1 MEGHD
6 HPPGQPPDATVAAGH
21 ITEDQSAIVPHAFG
35 VNDRVRLTHDYTFGD
50 RFYPAGW
57 VGQVLEL
64 DVMTYG
70 ATEGVMETLGAR
82 VRFDGDD
89 STSAG
94 WAPYTLLEPVGDE
107 A

>member
-1 MEGHD
+1 MERQD
-6 HPPGQPPDATVAAGH
+6 HAPGKLPDATEAAGH
-21 ITEDQSAIVPHAFG
+21 ITEDQSAIVPHSF
-35 VNDRVRLTHDYTFGD
+35 VVDDQVRLNHDYTFGD

-82 VRFDGDD
+82 VQFDGDE
-89 STSAG
+89 SESAA

>member
-1 MEGHD
+1 MERHD
-6 HPPGQPPDATVAAGH
+6 HAPGKPPDATEAGR
-21 ITEDQSAIVPHAFG
+21 PHHRGPERHRPARFA

-57 VGQVLEL
+57 TGQVLEL

-82 VRFDGDD
+82 VRFDGDE

>member
-1 MEGHD
+1 MEPEDRAQGE
-6 HPPGQPPDATVAAGH
+6 PPMPRRPPATSSSRDAHVHTDFA
-21 ITEDQSAIVPHAFG
+21 
-35 VNDRVRLTHDYTFGD
+35 VNDRVASTTTTRSATASTRPDGG
-50 RFYPAGW
+50 RS
-57 VGQVLEL
+57 LEL

-82 VRFDGDD
+82 VRFDGDE
-89 STSAG
+89 SESAG

>member
-1 MEGHD
+1 MERND
-6 HPPGQPPDATVAAGH
+6 HAPGELPTATEAAGH
-21 ITEDQSAIVPHAFG
+21 ITESESALVPHDFA

-57 VGQVLEL
+57 AGLVLEL

-82 VRFDGDD
+82 VRFDGDE